1 MNSAGHFCLN
11 IAASNTAQSLAT
23 GFAAWAATQVASD
36 TNATAP
42 IRWLSLQPMSAN
54 AAVVYVGFAGDVLS
68 ATNYAFRL
76 EAPVSTV
83 PPAPFI
89 IEGLMISLDKVFIY
103 GTQNED
109 IAVGYIRG

>member
-1 MNSAGHFCLN
+1 MNSSGHFCLN
-11 IAASNTAQSLAT
+11 ITASNTAQSLASAFVGGT
-23 GFAAWAATQVASD
+23 TTPQAGGPGS
-36 TNATAP
+36 AP

-76 EAPVSTV
+76 EAPVSTI

-89 IEGLMISLDKVFIY
+89 IEGPMLSLDKVFIY
-103 GTQNED
+103 GAANED
-109 IAVGYIRG
+109 VAVGYIRG